1 MLYYDSTIGEI
12 VMDGAMLRDARL
24 RKKWTQQDAALA
36 LGVTQAYL
44 SMVEKGHRAM
54 SDRLVLKAQRM
65 LKLRPTVLPLQPQQE
80 TMSDT
85 SRKLDFS
92 AELGA
97 LAYPGFSYHRARRRH
112 NPAEVLFSALNEPNL
127 DARVAEGLPWLA
139 LAYMDMDW
147 DWLVRNAKL
156 HDRQNRLGFTVSL
169 ARDVAEA
176 KHDTRPA
183 QELRQRAQVLEGSRL
198 AREDTFCHDSMTEE
212 ERTWLRQNR
221 SLLAEH
227 WNLLTDLKGEHLG
240 YD

>member
-1 MLYYDSTIGEI
+1 
-12 VMDGAMLRDARL
+12 MDGTMLRDARL
-24 RKKWTQQDAALA
+24 RKKWTQQDAAQA

-44 SMVEKGHRAM
+44 SMLEKGHRAV
-54 SDRLVLKAQRM
+54 SDRLVLKAQKV
-65 LKLRPTVLPLQPQQE
+65 LKLPPTVLPLQPE
-80 TMSDT
+80 EKTMRVN
-85 SRKLDFS
+85 SRKRDFS

-97 LAYPGFSYHRARRRH
+97 LGYPGFSYHPARRRH
-112 NPAEVLFSALNEPNL
+112 NPAEVLSSALNEPDL

-156 HDRQNRLGFTVSL
+156 HDRQNRLGFTASL

-176 KHDTRPA
+176 NQDNRSA
-183 QELRQRAQVLEGSRL
+183 QEFQQRAQALEGSRL
-198 AREDTFCHDSMTEE
+198 AREDTFCHDSMTAA

-221 SLLAEH
+221 SPLAEH

-240 YD
+240 YA